1 MEGNSAPLPL
11 RAASQVASRL
21 VNPGGRP
28 SEKSLRE
35 AVDGKLVLVTGAS
48 HGIGRAAAGKL
59 GAAGAT
65 VLLVARSGDRLKELE
80 REITQGGGSAHAY
93 VADLSDPKSTNAL
106 TAEVLERHDHV
117 DVLVNNAGMSIR
129 RSVELSYERF
139 HDFER
144 TAWVNYLSPVK
155 LVLALLPAMRARGSG
170 HIVNVSTSGVRM
182 PPAPRWS
189 AYMASKSAYD
199 VFIRTVAVEAA
210 GDGVTVSSIYM
221 PIVRTR
227 MIAPTPEFRYVPSLS
242 AGQAGDLVCKAIV
255 ERPGSI
261 GPWWVSAVEAGA
273 AFTRWPWETAM
284 GIWNRVSEDSSNTA
298 HSAGPAKG

>member
-1 MEGNSAPLPL
+1 MEEDSARLPL
-11 RAASQVASRL
+11 RAATQVASRL

-28 SEKSLRE
+28 SEKALRE
-35 AVDGKLVLVTGAS
+35 AVDGKVVLVTGAS

-59 GAAGAT
+59 GDAGAT
-65 VLLVARSGDRLKELE
+65 VLLVARSGDELKKLE
-80 REITQGGGSAHAY
+80 REITKGGGSAHAY
-93 VADLSDPKSTNAL
+93 VADLSDPESTDAL
-106 TAEVLERHDHV
+106 TAKVLERHGHV

-155 LVLALLPAMRARGSG
+155 LVLAFLPGMRARGSG
-170 HIVNVSTSGVRM
+170 QIVNVSTTGVRM

-189 AYMASKSAYD
+189 AYAASKSAYD
-199 VFIRTVAVEAA
+199 VFIRTVALEAA
-210 GDGVTVSSIYM
+210 GDGVKVTSIYM

-242 AGQAGDLVCKAIV
+242 PGQAGDLVCKAIV

-261 GPWWVSAVEAGA
+261 GPWWASAVEAGA
-273 AFTRWPWETAM
+273 AVTRWPWETAM
-284 GIWNRVSEDSSNTA
+284 GVWNRVSEDISKA
-298 HSAGPAKG
+298 ARGAGPAKG